1 MKITILD
8 GAVENPGDLSWEA
21 LAALG
26 DLTVYDYTAPEE
38 ILPRI
43 GDAPIILTN
52 KTPITRQT
60 MDECPNLRYIGV
72 LATGFNVIDVAAAK
86 EKGIVVANVPSY
98 GTQAVA
104 QFVMAQLLEI
114 CHRIGHHNDAVQQG
128 RWTACRDFSFWD
140 YPLME
145 LAGKTFGIV
154 GYGRIGQATAELA
167 RAFGMN
173 VIYYSRHGSGEGYV
187 PLDELYA
194 RSDIVSLHCPQ
205 TPENVGMIDKTALA
219 KMKDGVIFAQHRA
232 RRAHQ
237 RSGFA
242 GCFAVRQGVRRR
254 VGRGVHRADSGG
266 QPAAGAGQHDYHA
279 AHRVGKPRGAPAAD
293 GYGGGECKKL
303 LEWDAEQQRGEV
315 NRIPRNAEKSP
326 FRGHLFPFPSRK
338 ETNASPD
345 CKPARNF
352 RRMCVFLRRNV
363 LQ

>member
-8 GAVENPGDLSWEA
+8 GAVENPGDLSWDA

-60 MDECPNLRYIGV
+60 MDACPNLRYIGV
-72 LATGFNVIDVAAAK
+72 LATGFNVIDIAAAK

-173 VIYYSRHGSGEGYV
+173 VICYSRHGSGEGYV

-219 KMKDGVIFAQHRA
+219 KMKDGVILLNTA
-232 RRAHQ
+232 RGALIVEQ
-237 RSGFA
+237 DVADALNSGKMYAA
-242 GCFAVRQGVRRR
+242 GLDVAAVE
-254 VGRGVHRADSGG
+254 
-266 QPAAGAGQHDYHA
+266 PAAGAGQQDHHA
-279 AHRVGKPRGAPAAD
+279 AHRVGEPRGAPAAD
-293 GYGGGECKKL
+293 GYGGGECKEL

-315 NRIPRNAEKSP
+315 KNNPPERANPL

-338 ETNASPD
+338 ETNARPD